1 MSEVNV
7 KVGIKP
13 IVNPSQFQKEIQD
26 KIKGTAPIQ
35 VDVKLNILPLD
46 SGGSGSGSGRNN
58 NIDKKYNKWI
68 NDYTLRYQKSLNNA
82 KKRLINMN
90 KKNSLIFDEPI
101 DFMGKGSKKSSKLIG
116 EYTDMYEKAI
126 EKYNELFGE
135 KGKLRGGG
143 IASLS
148 DKTILNDLKFL
159 REFEKIGKIELPIL
173 EGIIKNNSNRGNF
186 GLDFKAQKSKLQTDL
201 NGIQGVLSSASK
213 KNRQILGEMFV
224 LPDGEV
230 KSGLDILSGYQDRLD
245 KLNGRYNENIL
256 GGKIK
261 DDNEQKNELKAIGDE
276 AAKLQE
282 EVRGVAKSF
291 NEARKA
297 SDNAGNSFTE
307 AFSDRLKFTIIAAAV
322 TLLTSSIK
330 SLITNVKE
338 LDSAIVDIQI
348 SSGYTRDETRALVS
362 EYSAFAQEIGAT
374 TLEVAS
380 ASDSWLRQGYS
391 IEEANTLIYNSMML
405 SKLGQIDSAE
415 ATTYLTSAMKGY
427 KVSVEDS
434 IGIVDKLT
442 KVDMAAAVSAGGIA
456 EAMSM
461 TAVGADTAGISM
473 DKLIGY
479 ITAVGEVTQ
488 RDMGSIG
495 TFYKTMFA
503 RMRNI
508 KAGVFDD
515 PETGEDLSDVETSL
529 GNVGIKLRNGTSE
542 FRNFGDVL
550 DEVAES
556 WANYS
561 DVQRAAIAK
570 AFAGT
575 RQSENFLVLMEN
587 YEKAM
592 EYAELAENSSGTAK
606 QKFDDSYMKGWEAT
620 INALKAAWEEF
631 SMTVLSSDVIIV
643 LIKGLTAL
651 INTITTLIDTFGSAT
666 FLIPIITMLG
676 NSTLGFISKF
686 NSIASGSGIIGKA
699 INRLGSAFSFLSG
712 HMWAVVAAGLVVAAV
727 LSEIAK
733 KRKESEDA
741 IEQVKNYEQVVS
753 KANSDLELVKGVK
766 GEDGQKDI
774 EGLQEKYERLSEG
787 VSENGKN
794 ISLTDSEY
802 KEYLKTC
809 NALAEIFPS
818 LVDGYDDEGNAIIN
832 NSELLQKNINL
843 LEEKIRLQKEEYKNN
858 FGDFYKSKQNEYNT
872 LKDEKTQNANTI
884 RNEIISQLNQNEAL
898 KAEIIQILKDN
909 SGQDFVQDYTD
920 EEVLRTYGLNITPE
934 MLQSAKNIDFDSLNY
949 ISELINQYKQLDNEM
964 EMAMQT
970 YGNVGSEY
978 AQNAEIFKS
987 GSKGLRESL
996 SDDGEVLADVYGAFL
1011 STVDGMDS
1019 EEWTEKMDEF
1029 GKSFTDLADSSE
1041 DDADV
1046 IADAF
1051 KDLYE
1056 DMDGEDLEA
1065 IINSDAFNEY
1075 KEGLWDIADESIN
1088 AQSGIQSL
1096 YETLGLPPNPSYNQ
1110 IISGLDGIIAK
1121 AQGGDAAAIALC
1133 NSLSNLGILKKVTL
1147 TLPVDAK
1154 SVSWGNGY
1162 TLSVPVM
1169 GQVSMWVPAAGGT
1182 SGGGSGGGGRSSG
1195 GGSKGSGGGG
1205 GGGGSSRD
1213 KTADKFNKAFDAL
1226 KHKREMDVITEEE
1239 YLKQLDILNQK
1250 YYQGKKKYLDEYRKY
1265 TEEVYQGLKDIA
1277 KDALDEQKDT
1287 YDSAASAV
1295 IRVIDLEIDKLKEL
1309 NDQTKTQIELEKA
1322 QAELDRLKQQRTI
1335 LLYRENYGLEYSSDT
1350 EEINKQQEEVNS
1362 LIIDQQIE
1370 QLEEYKSM
1378 WEDMLDEWENNQDK
1392 LAAEQIIGADWEA
1405 QILEQRLDTLRDFR
1419 DEYIAIQEDIKNFD
1433 KDFAENY
1440 ESPTGQTK
1448 DAGKNTKSNNK
1459 NKKATNSIAGITEV
1473 LGVGLD
1479 NDIANVEKV
1488 RSALI
1493 ALGYSGV
1500 SPNGEYD
1507 NALKNVV
1514 KQFQADNGIL
1524 TSGMVESKTKAAF
1537 KAKGYKNGVLFLSQ
1551 GGVAKVDEE
1560 GIGSE
1565 LIINSP
1571 TYGRLTKLE
1580 SGSSVFPKHM
1590 TQNLWNFSSDPSK
1603 YINDI
1608 ISKGAING
1616 KGSINAIN
1624 IGDIHLT
1631 GVNDVNSLAVA
1642 IKNELPNRLLQ
1653 EVYRK

>member
-46 SGGSGSGSGRNN
+46 SGGSGSSRNN

-82 KKRLINMN
+82 RKRLINMN
-90 KKNSLIFDEPI
+90 KKNSLIFGEPI
-101 DFMGKGSKKSSKLIG
+101 DFMGKGSKKSNEWID
-116 EYTDMYEKAI
+116 EYTNKLKKAE
-126 EKYNELFGE
+126 EKYNKLFGKE
-135 KGKLRGGG
+135 GNLRSGGV
-143 IASLS
+143 ASLS
-148 DKTILNDLKFL
+148 DKTILGDLKTI
-159 REFEKIGKIELPIL
+159 REFEKVAKTELPIL

-186 GLDFKAQKSKLQTDL
+186 DLDFKAQKSKLQTDL
-201 NGIQGVLSSASK
+201 NGIQGMLSSASE

-224 LPDGEV
+224 LPNGKV
-230 KSGLDILSGYQDRLD
+230 KSGLDILSEYQDRLD

-261 DDNEQKNELKAIGDE
+261 DEAQEDELKAIRDE
-276 AAKLQE
+276 ASELQKD
-282 EVRGVAKSF
+282 VQGVAKSF

-297 SDNAGNSFTE
+297 SDNAGNSFAE

-348 SSGYTRDETRALVS
+348 ASGYTRDETRALVS

-374 TLEVAS
+374 TLEVAN

-550 DEVAES
+550 DEVAGS

-592 EYAELAENSSGTAK
+592 EYAELAENSGGTAK

-643 LIKGLTAL
+643 LVKGLTAL

-686 NSIASGSGIIGKA
+686 NSIASGSSIIGKA
-699 INRLGSAFSFLSG
+699 INGLGSAFSFLSG
-712 HMWAVVAAGLVVAAV
+712 HMWAVVAAGLVVATV
-727 LSEIAK
+727 LSAIAK

-741 IEQVKNYEQVVS
+741 IKVVDSYSDTVSNIDKKEASAQPLIKQYEELSDGVG
-753 KANSDLELVKGVK
+753 ANNENIKLSNE
-766 GEDGQKDI
+766 EYQK
-774 EGLQEKYERLSEG
+774 
-787 VSENGKN
+787 
-794 ISLTDSEY
+794 
-802 KEYLKTC
+802 YLDTC
-809 NALAEIFPS
+809 NELAEMFPT
-818 LVDGYDDEGNAIIN
+818 LVNGYDEYGNAIIN
-832 NSELLQKNINL
+832 TNGDLREQIALIKQRNKAEAATEFFENL
-843 LEEKIRLQKEEYKNN
+843 PEKSKKIDKAIKDAEKKDQEGLAEYKNAIFSILDRDEKLKAQIAEGLRARYDKDN
-858 FGDFYKSKQNEYNT
+858 TLGLDDNEILHRYYEGIDKELLVGYGQNNSTKPQDYVDPLYNIDTNALADLTALVNKQKEYTVEVNRTAQSYSYMGEQIYNAYRDKYNGASGENKKLMPDNELSEIFGNYYAGLLEVGVGADEAEERLGDFFEFVNE
-872 LKDEKTQNANTI
+872 KADTI
-884 RNEIISQLNQNEAL
+884 
-898 KAEIIQILKDN
+898 
-909 SGQDFVQDYTD
+909 
-920 EEVLRTYGLNITPE
+920 
-934 MLQSAKNIDFDSLNY
+934 
-949 ISELINQYKQLDNEM
+949 
-964 EMAMQT
+964 
-970 YGNVGSEY
+970 
-978 AQNAEIFKS
+978 
-987 GSKGLRESL
+987 
-996 SDDGEVLADVYGAFL
+996 
-1011 STVDGMDS
+1011 
-1019 EEWTEKMDEF
+1019 
-1029 GKSFTDLADSSE
+1029 E
-1041 DDADV
+1041 DDAELIKEAIDFSDAEIAIEKFDISNQFELGTEKGNALREIV
-1046 IADAF
+1046 NEINGMNVSIGGTANFSNIFENLAALLGGAEQADAF
-1051 KDLYE
+1051 LRS
-1056 DMDGEDLEA
+1056 MG
-1065 IINSDAFNEY
+1065 
-1075 KEGLWDIADESIN
+1075 
-1088 AQSGIQSL
+1088 
-1096 YETLGLPPNPSYNQ
+1096 YETEWKVIGYGRRKATFQDKLTGKENEAGYVEVPIYKAIVKKVGSGSNGGSSNKNFNPS
-1110 IISGLDGIIAK
+1110 GAH
-1121 AQGGDAAAIALC
+1121 
-1133 NSLSNLGILKKVTL
+1133 
-1147 TLPVDAK
+1147 
-1154 SVSWGNGY
+1154 
-1162 TLSVPVM
+1162 
-1169 GQVSMWVPAAGGT
+1169 
-1182 SGGGSGGGGRSSG
+1182 GGRG
-1195 GGSKGSGGGG
+1195 GSGGGG

-1507 NALKNVV
+1507 NALKNAV

-1580 SGSSVFPKHM
+1580 SGSSVFPKYM

-1624 IGDIHLT
+1624 I
-1631 GVNDVNSLAVA
+1631 
-1642 IKNELPNRLLQ
+1642 
-1653 EVYRK
+1653 